1 MAFIEKTAFEPRMW
15 NNRNN
20 DLQNIPGRF
29 QTDGTDADCS
39 AGFACVKGAHQ
50 AGGGYLMAQAADGK
64 GEVYFCNIWA
74 YPSACNND
82 FGAGCDYRCKG
93 LMGELY
99 AYVMRE
105 AHGNVWITGPDF
117 EKPDGDCDYITYS
130 YFPDDGRICLMNM
143 DYRNERKCVL
153 HWFGEKDFITLKPG
167 ELRFMAAPK
176 LDPDEKLNVK

>member
-1 MAFIEKTAFEPRMW
+1 
-15 NNRNN
+15 
-20 DLQNIPGRF
+20 
-29 QTDGTDADCS
+29 
-39 AGFACVKGAHQ
+39 
-50 AGGGYLMAQAADGK
+50 
-64 GEVYFCNIWA
+64 
-74 YPSACNND
+74 
-82 FGAGCDYRCKG
+82 
-93 LMGELY
+93 MGELY

-167 ELRFMAAPK
+167 EFRLMDAPV
-176 LDPDEKLNVK
+176 LDKAEMLNTL